1 VAKYHLQGHFSIPAF
16 CSARHQCLAMHT
28 DKAQSKNL
36 LAAIF
41 KGGGKIPL
49 LNNFYI
55 KIGT

>member
-1 VAKYHLQGHFSIPAF
+1 
-16 CSARHQCLAMHT
+16 MHT